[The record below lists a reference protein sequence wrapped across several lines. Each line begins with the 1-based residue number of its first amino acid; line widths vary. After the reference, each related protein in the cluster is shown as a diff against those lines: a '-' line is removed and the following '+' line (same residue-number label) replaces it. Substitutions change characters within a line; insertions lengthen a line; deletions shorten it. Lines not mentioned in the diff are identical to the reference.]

1 MPSTIYTATDVKER
15 RVELLEA
22 ASRDRALVR
31 AVDGT
36 ALVFT
41 RLDALERAESVAQ
54 WALALH
60 TIECG
65 GVPTAIRWIQHLDAD
80 DRTTFVAEMWSALE
94 DLDSGSLD
102 QAGLAE
108 IIAAWRVMSIAV
120 DDPKRRQVLPGR
132 ADAHDFVPAPRP

>member
-41 RLDALERAESVAQ
+41 RLDTLERVESVAQ

-60 TIECG
+60 AIEAG
-65 GVPTAIRWIQHLDAD
+65 ATPSSVRWVQHLDAD
-80 DRTTFVAEMWSALE
+80 DRATFVAEMWSALE
-94 DLDSGSLD
+94 ELDSGALD
-102 QAGLAE
+102 QAGLE
-108 IIAAWRVMSIAV
+108 ELVVAWRATSLAV
-120 DDPKRRQVLPGR
+120 ADPKRRQVLTGR
-132 ADAHDFVPAPRP
+132 ADERDFVPAARP

>member
-41 RLDALERAESVAQ
+41 RLDALERAEAVAQ
-54 WALALH
+54 WALVLR
-60 TIECG
+60 TLETG
-65 GVPTAIRWIQHLDAD
+65 GVPSTIRWIQHLDSD
-80 DRTTFVAEMWSALE
+80 DIGTFVAEMWSALE
-94 DLDSGSLD
+94 EINNGSLN
-102 QAGLAE
+102 QAGLE
-108 IIAAWRVMSIAV
+108 TIVAAWRATSLAV
-120 DDPKRRQVLPGR
+120 ADPKRRQVLTSR